1 MVKVMSTATV
11 AVTGNGIGD
20 AKVTS
25 SVTAKVMVKTTDDSS
40 RDR

>member
-11 AVTGNGIGD
+11 AVTGNGKGN
-20 AKVTS
+20 AKATS
-25 SVTAKVMVKTTDDSS
+25 SVAAKVMAETTDDSS